1 MYLDAKLEAM
11 HGGIPEVTQV
21 DKLIAMLETTDI
33 PFGVTENH
41 GRPQVWYPD
50 KEHPVC
56 DAICNWVSYGHQTG
70 LIEIMGL
77 THNDDSVEGYLNA
90 DEVFAR
96 IKEHWEET
104 GEKI

>member
-1 MYLDAKLEAM
+1 M

-21 DKLIAMLETTDI
+21 DKLTTMLEATNI
-33 PFGVTENH
+33 PFEITENY
-41 GRPQVWYPD
+41 GRPQVWYPN

-56 DAICNWVSYGHQTG
+56 DAICHWGSYGHQTG

-90 DEVFAR
+90 DEVFSR